1 MERSKRKLQTQNI
14 GKTERVIS
22 AIGGGVLL
30 AAALKRRSAGSI
42 ALGLIGGD
50 LLRRSLS
57 GHCHMYQALGI
68 RTAPK
73 GQGADTTSVPYESG
87 MRVDRATTIDRPRAE
102 IYRFWR
108 DLTNLPRFMKNVRS
122 VTPGEGNQ
130 SHWVVSAP
138 AGRTVEWDAVL
149 YNDIENQMLA
159 WRTLPGS
166 EVDHAGSVW
175 FKDAPGGR
183 GTEVKVELN
192 YNPPAG
198 IIGAALATLWGKNPG
213 QQIQRDLH
221 RLKQILEAGEVLTTA
236 GQPTG
241 ARSRTHER
249 RRHQRE
255 MDREV
260 HDASEESFPASDAP
274 AYSR

>member
-1 MERSKRKLQTQNI
+1 MKETN
-14 GKTERVIS
+14 
-22 AIGGGVLL
+22 
-30 AAALKRRSAGSI
+30 
-42 ALGLIGGD
+42 
-50 LLRRSLS
+50 
-57 GHCHMYQALGI
+57 
-68 RTAPK
+68 RT
-73 GQGADTTSVPYESG
+73 GWF
-87 MRVDRATTIDRPRAE
+87 R
-102 IYRFWR
+102 
-108 DLTNLPRFMKNVRS
+108 
-122 VTPGEGNQ
+122 
-130 SHWVVSAP
+130 AP

-149 YNDIENQMLA
+149 YNDIENQMMA

-175 FKDAPGGR
+175 FKDAPAGR

-198 IIGAALATLWGKNPG
+198 IIGAALATLWGKDPG

-221 RLKQILEAGEVLTTA
+221 RLKQILEAGEVPTTA

-249 RRHQRE
+249 RRHERA